1 MKVEG
6 GCHCGQVTFRAE
18 VDPDQVEICHCTDC
32 QTLSGSAYRTIAPA
46 REGTFE
52 LLSGKLKLYPKTA
65 DDGSVRVQ
73 SFCPECGSPIYSSP
87 PEGTLGYFGIR
98 VGSIK
103 QRNQLV
109 PKNQYWVR
117 SAQSWTQDLSSMSK
131 TEKQ

>member
-6 GCHCGQVTFRAE
+6 GCHCGQVTFRAD
-18 VDPDQVEICHCTDC
+18 VDPEQVEICHCTDC

-87 PEGTLGYFGIR
+87 PAGTPGYFGIR

-117 SAQSWTQDLSSMSK
+117 SAQSWTQDLSKMSK